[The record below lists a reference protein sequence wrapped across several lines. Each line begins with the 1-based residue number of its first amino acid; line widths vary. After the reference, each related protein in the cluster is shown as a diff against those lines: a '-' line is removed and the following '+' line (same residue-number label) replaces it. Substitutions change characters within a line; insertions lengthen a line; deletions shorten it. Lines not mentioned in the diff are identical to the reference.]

1 MGPSV
6 DAIYS
11 WQGATASG
19 RKKQVLRILTLVKNV
34 SNVKPTIVG
43 NQNYL
48 TESQR
53 VKFQPNE

>member
-11 WQGATASG
+11 WSGASG
-19 RKKQVLRILTLVKNV
+19 RKEQVLRILTLVKNV